1 MDHQHLEVHS
11 RVEVF
16 VGISGF
22 GGVVPLAVTA
32 AAQESQVFL
41 ACFEPGA
48 SWVVQSGLHFVTAF
62 WIIRGVLVVVW

>member
-16 VGISGF
+16 VGISGL

-48 SWVVQSGLHFVTAF
+48 SWVV
-62 WIIRGVLVVVW
+62 